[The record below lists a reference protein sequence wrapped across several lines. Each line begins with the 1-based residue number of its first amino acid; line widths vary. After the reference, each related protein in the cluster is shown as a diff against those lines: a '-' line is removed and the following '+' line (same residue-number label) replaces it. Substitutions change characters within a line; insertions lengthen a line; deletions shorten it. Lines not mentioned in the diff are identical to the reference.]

1 MRIGYRNVDGQRP
14 FVVVG
19 MRGRTRAARSSG
31 RRLPAA
37 GALRHVNRREQ
48 QQQQRYDDV
57 LFIAFFLFFSGT
69 RGEKERKLSKK
80 EFHMF
85 FSSKTKLR

>member
-14 FVVVG
+14 FVVVD

-57 LFIAFFLFFSGT
+57 LFIAFLFFQEL
-69 RGEKERKLSKK
+69 GEKKRGSCQKK
-80 EFHMF
+80 RVPHV